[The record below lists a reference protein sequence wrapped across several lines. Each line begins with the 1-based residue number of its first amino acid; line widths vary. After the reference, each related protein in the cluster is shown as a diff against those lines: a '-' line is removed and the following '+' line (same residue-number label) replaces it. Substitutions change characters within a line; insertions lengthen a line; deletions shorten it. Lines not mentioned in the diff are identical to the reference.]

1 MKWWS
6 TETATMANSK
16 RKISFIQKYD
26 LMVFIFFLFSV
37 IMPCVCRHQS
47 VQNWDWCEGTLS
59 LSWET
64 WIYLSCFALCVCVLF
79 LHVITAIITA
89 SKYSFNARV
98 KALCSNAYRRC
109 LLPVSFFLKVKFFYV
124 SVQHKKMQNSWF
136 LLVVKTWK
144 CRMIQSYLSCCV
156 LTCSWLS

>member
-1 MKWWS
+1 
-6 TETATMANSK
+6 MANSK

-26 LMVFIFFLFSV
+26 LMVFIFFFFIFRDYALCMPPPKRPKLRLVWRNFVIVVRNLNLFKLLCFV
-37 IMPCVCRHQS
+37 CVC
-47 VQNWDWCEGTLS
+47 
-59 LSWET
+59 
-64 WIYLSCFALCVCVLF
+64 ALF

-109 LLPVSFFLKVKFFYV
+109 LLPISFFFKGQVFFMF
-124 SVQHKKMQNSWF
+124 QCNIKKMQNSWF